1 MLCHARRF
9 KISRLNLRLY
19 LLVMGKKLI
28 TPLIYSKE
36 NKMDA
41 IDTIKILGSLLGNGA
56 LSKGSGG
63 NVLGSILGS
72 ALGGAQNQQTQ
83 GGGVLGDV
91 LGSLIG
97 GNQQN
102 TGGGGMAD
110 VLGGLLGGQK
120 QQQGGGGLGDL
131 LGSLAGGGQSGGGL
145 GDLLGS
151 LAGGRQQPQQQQGG
165 GIGDLLGGLLGG
177 GGQSGGMGGAGGLGG
192 LLSGALTKYAQNQ
205 NSTAPNPR
213 VEDSDLL
220 PMGLDQREATDQA
233 TLIIRA
239 MINAAKSDGS
249 IDEAEQD
256 KVVGKL
262 GDVSQAEADFV
273 RNEFRQPLDAAAFVR
288 SIPRGMEQ
296 QIYAVSLMAID
307 LDHNKEAK
315 YLDELARGLNIQPKL
330 ANQIHEQLGAPAIY
344 S

>member
-1 MLCHARRF
+1 
-9 KISRLNLRLY
+9 
-19 LLVMGKKLI
+19 
-28 TPLIYSKE
+28 
-36 NKMDA
+36 MDA

-63 NVLGSILGS
+63 NVLGNILGS

-83 GGGVLGDV
+83 GGGALGDI
-91 LGSLIG
+91 LGGLIG
-97 GNQQN
+97 GNQRN

-110 VLGGLLGGQK
+110 VLGGLLGGQ

-131 LGSLAGGGQSGGGL
+131 LGSLTGGGQSGGGL

-151 LAGGRQQPQQQQGG
+151 LAGGQQQQTQQGG
-165 GIGDLLGGLLGG
+165 GMGDLLGSLLGG
-177 GGQSGGMGGAGGLGG
+177 SQQNNSNSMGGAGGLGG
-192 LLSGALTKYAQNQ
+192 LLGGALTKYAQSQ
-205 NSTAPNPR
+205 NNEAPTHNH
-213 VEDSDLL
+213 DNCDHL
-220 PMGLDQREATDQA
+220 PMGVDASQASDQA

-239 MINAAKSDGS
+239 MINAAKSDGG
-249 IDEAEQD
+249 IDKAEQN

-262 GDVSQAEADFV
+262 GDVSEAEANFV
-273 RNEFRQPLDAAAFVR
+273 RSEIQSPLDTEGFIR

-307 LDHNKEAK
+307 LDSNKEAQ
-315 YLDELARGLNIQPKL
+315 YLHQLAKGLSIEPQV

>member
-1 MLCHARRF
+1 
-9 KISRLNLRLY
+9 
-19 LLVMGKKLI
+19 
-28 TPLIYSKE
+28 
-36 NKMDA
+36 MDA
-41 IDTIKILGSLLGNGA
+41 VDTIKILGSLLGSGA

-83 GGGVLGDV
+83 GGGALGDI
-91 LGSLIG
+91 LGGLIG
-97 GNQQN
+97 GGQRN
-102 TGGGGMAD
+102 TQGGGMGD
-110 VLGGLLGGQK
+110 LLGGLLGGGA
-120 QQQGGGGLGDL
+120 QQPQAGGGLGDL
-131 LGSLAGGGQSGGGL
+131 LGSLVGGGQQRQAPSGGGM

-151 LAGGRQQPQQQQGG
+151 L
-165 GIGDLLGGLLGG
+165 LGG
-177 GGQSGGMGGAGGLGG
+177 GQQSQGGMGGAGGLGG
-192 LLSGALTKYAQNQ
+192 LLGGALTKYAQAQ
-205 NSTAPNPR
+205 NADAPTHGHDNC
-213 VEDSDLL
+213 DHL
-220 PMGLDQREATDQA
+220 PVGVDHAQATDQA

-239 MINAAKSDGS
+239 MINAAKSDGN

-273 RNEFRQPLDAAAFVR
+273 RAEFRAPLDVDAFIR

-307 LDHNKEAK
+307 LDSNKEAH
-315 YLDELARGLNIQPKL
+315 YLDQLAKGLNIQPQL
-330 ANQIHEQLGAPAIY
+330 ANQIHEQLGAPIIY